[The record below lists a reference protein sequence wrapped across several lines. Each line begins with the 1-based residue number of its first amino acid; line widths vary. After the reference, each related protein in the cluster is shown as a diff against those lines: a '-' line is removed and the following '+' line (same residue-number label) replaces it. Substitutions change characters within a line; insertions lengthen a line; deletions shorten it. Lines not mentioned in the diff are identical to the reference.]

1 MNLFGV
7 RLTALAAAIVI
18 AAGALSFSAA
28 AETSADRKSA
38 KSKTH
43 VQIGGNSENDD
54 WEFNRQAE
62 DNQYLLLDADTYF
75 ISERSISWM
84 DDLSLVLARNEF
96 FARRGR
102 KFSTKWIR
110 EYFEK
115 QKWYHGKIEEKRFS
129 ANLFNTYEI
138 ANIKFIAAY
147 ESKRKAKGKKKVTKL
162 RITGPNEAPDEYAG
176 IYEQY
181 FDAIRSKWTS
191 KEAELTGMMWIS
203 SEEEEEISLGYTSA
217 DINGDGQEE
226 FLIGPTDTKE
236 YGEGAVFAIYTLENG
251 SPVCVAQSDGSADYY
266 ICDDNL
272 IRREESDEEGRWA
285 AGYFRLE
292 GSRLVC
298 SSVLMMDESVN
309 EEQPWF
315 ILKTE
320 KTLKEMEADTGKKVS
335 EKKSEKDSE
344 KKPEKDSEKK
354 SEKDSEKKPEKD
366 SEKKSEK
373 DSEKK
378 PEKDSEKKS
387 EKGSVSLDSLNQED
401 LLKIGAE
408 NFTGITTE
416 QAGKEQVAHSG
427 AVLDLLPFVLE
438 SK

>member
-18 AAGALSFSAA
+18 AAGALSFSASA
-28 AETSADRKSA
+28 ADTSPDRKSA
-38 KSKTH
+38 KHKTH

-62 DNQYLLLDADTYF
+62 DNQYLLPDADTYF

-110 EYFEK
+110 QYFEK

-129 ANLFNTYEI
+129 ANLFNAYEI

-147 ESKRKAKGKKKVTKL
+147 ESKRKAKGKKKVNKI
-162 RITGPNEAPDEYAG
+162 RITGPNEAPDEYTE

-181 FDAIRSKWTS
+181 FNAIRSKWTS
-191 KEAELTGMMWIS
+191 EEAELTGMMWIS
-203 SEEEEEISLGYTSA
+203 SEEEEEIPLGYTSA

-226 FLIGPTDTKE
+226 FLIGPTDTRT

-251 SPVCVAQSDGSADYY
+251 SPVCVARSDGEAEYY
-266 ICDDNL
+266 ICEDNL
-272 IRREESDEEGRWA
+272 IRREESDEDGRWA

-298 SSVLMMDESVN
+298 STVLMMDENVN
-309 EEQPWF
+309 EDQPWF
-315 ILKTE
+315 ILKRE
-320 KTLKEMEADTGKKVS
+320 ELMKGFESDTGKKDPGKDS
-335 EKKSEKDSE
+335 KKDSGKDTEKDSG
-344 KKPEKDSEKK
+344 KDSNKGSSKNSNKNSNKK
-354 SEKDSEKKPEKD
+354 SK
-366 SEKKSEK
+366 
-373 DSEKK
+373 
-378 PEKDSEKKS
+378 
-387 EKGSVSLDSLNQED
+387 KGSVSLDSLDHED

-408 NFTGITTE
+408 NFTGITAE
-416 QAGKEQVAHSG
+416 KAGKEQVAHSG
-427 AVLDLLPFVLE
+427 AVLELMPFVLE